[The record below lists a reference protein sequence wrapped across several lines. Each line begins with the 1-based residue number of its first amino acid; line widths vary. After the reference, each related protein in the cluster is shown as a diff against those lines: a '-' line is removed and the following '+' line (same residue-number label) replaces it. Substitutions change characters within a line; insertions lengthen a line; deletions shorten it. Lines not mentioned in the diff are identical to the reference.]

1 MACGCGGGCGP
12 CKRRGG
18 QTRKRKQ
25 SGGYL
30 TGPSHEQGG
39 IPATFQNGGEM
50 IELEGGEYII
60 NAQTVNAVGT
70 EFLDKLNS
78 TATTYH
84 QGGYEQGQLPN
95 PSNYKRGGKVVSKK
109 RRGGKIKKQTGGT
122 VVNYNSNSNGVRTN
136 LHTRGGEY
144 VCQNTPN
151 YPGCGMG
158 ENGTYI
164 GPMHF
169 HPNKGF
175 MAGAVHD
182 SINPHPLLTPL
193 PRVNR
198 TTPSM
203 ARNMNRRRRGGK
215 VITKKQHGGMVQ
227 SSTDCAHNTIWNG
240 VTCIPIY

>member
-1 MACGCGGGCGP
+1 
-12 CKRRGG
+12 R
-18 QTRKRKQ
+18 TRKRKQ

-39 IPATFQNGGEM
+39 IPAQFQNGGEM

-84 QGGYEQGQLPN
+84 QGGYGQGQLPN

-122 VVNYNSNSNGVRTN
+122 LLNSKANSLYNNSTIARTN
-136 LHTRGGEY
+136 LYTEGGEY
-144 VCQNTPN
+144 TCQNDMRS
-151 YPGCGMG
+151 YPGCGIG
-158 ENGTYI
+158 ENGTYR
-164 GPMHF
+164 GAMHY
-169 HPNKGF
+169 HPSKGY
-175 MAGAVHD
+175 MAGAEH
-182 SINPHPLLTPL
+182 SSNRHPLLTPL

-203 ARNMNRRRRGGK
+203 ARNMNRRRRGGTA
-215 VITKKQHGGMVQ
+215 ITKKQHGGMVTQ
-227 SSTDCAHNTIWNG
+227 NNQQ
-240 VTCIPIY
+240 